1 MNEILKIREE
11 INKRLKKYIE
21 KNQQNQQL
29 VLWKGKQNWQ
39 NYDKVHREEKWEPK

>member
-11 INKRLKKYIE
+11 INKRFLKNR
-21 KNQQNQQL
+21 KNQQNQEL

-39 NYDKVHREEKWEPK
+39 NYDKAHQEE